1 VRENQTII
9 QCDVCGH
16 LPLGTFIADLLKSRR
31 RLEGENLLRL
41 RLRGSD
47 RALMVWMTRLWPS
60 LLALA
65 RVVQPATILRWHR
78 AGFRTYWRWKSQGQR
93 GRPRIEHELRDLIRR
108 MSKDN
113 PLWGAPRIHG
123 ELLKLGFEVAESTV
137 SKHMIGRRGP
147 PSQSWRTFLRSHADA
162 IAAID
167 LCVVPTLTF
176 AVIRNP
182 SAEWLAQQMAE
193 AFPWN
198 MAPIYLVRDNNRAYG
213 QAFQRRIR
221 AMGIRDRPISPR
233 SPWQNPY
240 AERLIGTLRRE
251 CLDHVL
257 IVGEWHLRRMLAS
270 YSSYYNESR
279 THLALEKDAPLRRAI
294 QRCGAIITTP
304 ILSGLHHRYVR
315 I

>member
-1 VRENQTII
+1 VGRSADPRRAAEARIRSRGVNSFEVYDRAPWTAIAELADIPAQP
-9 QCDVCGH
+9 CGRDC
-16 LPLGTFIADLLKSRR
+16 GDRSV
-31 RLEGENLLRL
+31 
-41 RLRGSD
+41 RGSNPD
-47 RALMVWMTRLWPS
+47 LRALFAFL
-60 LLALA
+60 
-65 RVVQPATILRWHR
+65 VVGH
-78 AGFRTYWRWKSQGQR
+78 
-93 GRPRIEHELRDLIRR
+93 
-108 MSKDN
+108 
-113 PLWGAPRIHG
+113 
-123 ELLKLGFEVAESTV
+123 
-137 SKHMIGRRGP
+137 GRR
-147 PSQSWRTFLRSHADA
+147 QLLW
-162 IAAID
+162 
-167 LCVVPTLTF
+167 F
-176 AVIRNP
+176 AVTRNP

-198 MAPIYLVRDNNRAYG
+198 TAPTYLVRDNDRAYG

-257 IVGEWHLRRMLAS
+257 IVGERHLRRMLAS

-279 THLALEKDAPLRRAI
+279 THLALEKDAPLRRTI

-304 ILSGLHHRYVR
+304 ILFGLHHRYVR